1 MGLFVLH
8 KFFEM
13 LLTILLIVGSQY
25 GILFAKVGEE
35 YGSSQ
40 RENYEKESRR
50 NSGEECGKV
59 FAQSPG
65 RVASY
70 NGNFKRGP
78 RGAFF

>member
-8 KFFEM
+8 KSFEM
-13 LLTILLIVGSQY
+13 RLTKLLIVGSQY
-25 GILFAKVGEE
+25 GILFAKAGEE
-35 YGSSQ
+35 YESSQ

-50 NSGEECGKV
+50 NSGQECGKV

-70 NGNFKRGP
+70 DGTFKRGP
-78 RGAFF
+78 GRTFF